1 MSIKGCFRGLL
12 CVFMRHSCFWSIQK
26 CPLRFLHGCK
36 KHNKDN
42 SSLIFNISDT
52 HLGRNRS
59 PFRETATTSVIF
71 RGYERHPVTPPP
83 APSIFWSS
91 KALPIQWFDRKP
103 HLFVN
108 YAVRYTR
115 RGKLLGRVG
124 PWMCH
129 DIIMAGMIGRA
140 AQVVFYSL
148 PLQSRA
154 VIKRYGRTHECR
166 FLNGAG
172 WSSTGVI

>member
-1 MSIKGCFRGLL
+1 MG
-12 CVFMRHSCFWSIQK
+12 HSLFWPLQK
-26 CPLRFLHGCK
+26 CPLRLLHGCK
-36 KHNKDN
+36 KQNKDN

-59 PFRETATTSVIF
+59 PFFMKQLRRLWFSEVMRWPTS
-71 RGYERHPVTPPP
+71 PPP
-83 APSIFWSS
+83 ALRSLHFLIKQSAADP
-91 KALPIQWFDRKP
+91 
-103 HLFVN
+103 
-108 YAVRYTR
+108 AVWQEAASVCQLRHKDI
-115 RGKLLGRVG
+115 RGGGRLLRGAG
-124 PWMCH
+124 PCMCH
-129 DIIMAGMIGRA
+129 DIIMVGMIGRA

-172 WSSTGVI
+172 WSGAAVI